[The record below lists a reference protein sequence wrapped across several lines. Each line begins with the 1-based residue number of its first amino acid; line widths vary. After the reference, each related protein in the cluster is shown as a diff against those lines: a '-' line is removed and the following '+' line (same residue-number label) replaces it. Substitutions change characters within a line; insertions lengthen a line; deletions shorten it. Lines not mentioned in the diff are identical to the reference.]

1 LNPSFCRFHASG
13 GAYIIYKST
22 PTMNIIIVDRV
33 HKTVEE
39 PMHGQQNTYIH
50 G

>member
-1 LNPSFCRFHASG
+1 MQVEVHIFF
-13 GAYIIYKST
+13 YKST
-22 PTMNIIIVDRV
+22 PTMNIIIVDPV

-39 PMHGQQNTYIH
+39 PMHGQQNTHIH